1 MPTTPVG
8 SSDGGGGD
16 GAGYCTDFASDGAG
30 GLLGL
35 RAMIEHGNPGSL
47 DAVSARWSAI
57 NEALVAAQTELQA
70 HAAAALQHWE
80 GDAADGFA
88 GRAAQLSQSLGNGAT
103 YASNAGAGVS
113 TAADALRLAKSTM
126 PAVPSGWD
134 RFTRALSSE
143 TNDHAFQQDLKSGMA
158 RDQAIKQDGAELSLM
173 EERHQQAVAVMERL
187 ENSYNEAARMIG
199 EAPNEAI
206 DAHVVWPP
214 SPKPTKHSRVTGSDG
229 SAAAS
234 PRSAGG
240 SQSVDDDGTGKVSSA
255 SGVDLRP
262 PRPTKTPEGTVG
274 DGVSG
279 GEYKPVSPDFGVAIQ
294 GGLPRAGRT
303 GGGTVGLDGDTT
315 AMNPVSASNV
325 GSSGNVA
332 GESGIDGLASVEHA
346 DASARFGGAKEGA
359 SGRID
364 KPGGRSN
371 RPGSENDGEIQDS
384 VGRNWQAGPD
394 EPGGPDGGG
403 EYVETRPNDHVGGI
417 AEEGAGQLSPPTVM
431 GGFGAGSSQAR
442 RRKRRARAHYLLED
456 EESWVAEKQVNPPV
470 IS

>member
-8 SSDGGGGD
+8 SSGGGGE

-57 NEALVAAQTELQA
+57 NEALVAAQTDLQA

-103 YASNAGAGVS
+103 YASNAGSGVS
-113 TAADALRLAKSTM
+113 TAADALRLAKSAM

-143 TNDHAFQQDLKSGMA
+143 TNDHAFQRDLNSGMA
-158 RDQAIKQDGAELSLM
+158 RDQAVKQDGAELSLM

-187 ENSYNEAARMIG
+187 ENSYSEAARIIG

-206 DAHVVWPP
+206 DTHVVWPP
-214 SPKPTKHSRVTGSDG
+214 PSNPTKRSQVTGSDG
-229 SAAAS
+229 SDAAS
-234 PRSAGG
+234 PRPGG
-240 SQSVDDDGTGKVSSA
+240 AIQSMDDDGTGKIGSA
-255 SGVDLRP
+255 GGVDLWRP
-262 PRPTKTPEGTVG
+262 RSTITPEARSD

-279 GEYKPVSPDFGVAIQ
+279 GEYKSASPDPGVAIQ
-294 GGLPRAGRT
+294 GGLPTTGRT
-303 GGGTVGLDGDTT
+303 SGDVVGLDGDTT
-315 AMNPVSASNV
+315 AMNPVSGIDIGATRNA
-325 GSSGNVA
+325 A
-332 GESGIDGLASVEHA
+332 GESGIDGLASAQYA
-346 DASARFGGAKEGA
+346 DARARLGDAKDGSSE
-359 SGRID
+359 RIG
-364 KPGGRSN
+364 KSKMGSN
-371 RPGSENDGEIQDS
+371 EPVSENVGEGKGI
-384 VGRNWQAGPD
+384 VGRNWQDVPN
-394 EPGGPDGGG
+394 ESGGPDIGG
-403 EYVETRPNDHVGGI
+403 ECFETRPNDRVGSI

-431 GGFGAGSSQAR
+431 GGFGAGSSQTR
-442 RRKRRARAHYLLED
+442 RRKRRPRAHYLLED
-456 EESWVAEKQVNPPV
+456 EESWVTAQQVNPPV